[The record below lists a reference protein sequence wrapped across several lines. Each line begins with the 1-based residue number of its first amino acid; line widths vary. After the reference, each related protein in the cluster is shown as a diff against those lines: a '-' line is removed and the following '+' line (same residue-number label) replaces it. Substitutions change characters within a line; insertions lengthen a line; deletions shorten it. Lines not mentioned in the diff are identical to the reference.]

1 MAMKTLAFRGRLS
14 ALHALC
20 ACSATK
26 LKPPSFTTRTIPLE
40 VRFNP
45 TTQAAAIVNSGLLA
59 AHQPDLFEPRSG
71 EEAKAW
77 SRTRASDRRNRSQT

>member
-26 LKPPSFTTRTIPLE
+26 LKPPSFTMRTIPLE

-45 TTQAAAIVNSGLLA
+45 TTQAAAIVYSGLLQHINLICLNLA
-59 AHQPDLFEPRSG
+59 IGRGGALERH
-71 EEAKAW
+71 
-77 SRTRASDRRNRSQT
+77 RASDRRNRSQT

>member
-14 ALHALC
+14 ALQFLC

-26 LKPPSFTTRTIPLE
+26 LKSPSFTMTIPLE

-45 TTQAAAIVNSGLLA
+45 TTQAVAIVYSGLLMHINLICLNLA
-59 AHQPDLFEPRSG
+59 IGRGG
-71 EEAKAW
+71 ERCV
-77 SRTRASDRRNRSQT
+77 RTRASDRRNRSQT